1 MPLNELVWM
10 EIRLHRTQQ
19 AKFIDLM
26 WSTTVCF
33 VVNNEPTQFF
43 KSFNWLEPSLI
54 SLLRLIPKKGVTPN
68 IAIWFELLF
77 NALGSESEK
86 PKRERERKRKEKKN
100 VMQNYN
106 SCNMLPQA
114 LKFTNRLFWYPFHPR
129 VTAVACKISWSFCQ
143 KCRWQVTAKHAYT
156 LRMWLCMKWH
166 VVWCTQNLHRDG
178 SIFMWH
184 QPRQCLSTPLWW
196 IFKNVL

>member
-1 MPLNELVWM
+1 MPFNELVWM

-33 VVNNEPTQFF
+33 AVNNEPTHSFLKASIDLNPVQFPCF
-43 KSFNWLEPSLI
+43 GLFLKKELHQI
-54 SLLRLIPKKGVTPN
+54 LLYDLSCCSMLWEMRVRN
-68 IAIWFELLF
+68 Q
-77 NALGSESEK
+77 
-86 PKRERERKRKEKKN
+86 RERERKKKKKN

-114 LKFTNRLFWYPFHPR
+114 LELTNRLFQYLFHPC
-129 VTAVACKISWSFCQ
+129 VTAVACKISRSFCQ
-143 KCRWQVTAKHAYT
+143 KCRWQVTTKHAYT

-184 QPRQCLSTPLWW
+184 QPCQCLSTPLWW